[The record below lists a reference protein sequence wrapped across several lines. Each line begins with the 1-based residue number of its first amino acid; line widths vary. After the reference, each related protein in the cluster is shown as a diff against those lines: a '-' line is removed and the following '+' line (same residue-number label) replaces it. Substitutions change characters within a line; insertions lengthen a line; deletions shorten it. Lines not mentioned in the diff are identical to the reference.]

1 VTGRFWLSC
10 VAAAVLDLGLPI
22 RFGWRRGAD
31 DPKNAHLWA
40 LDGAAERLTML
51 QVDLLDR
58 DSLRA
63 AFHGCHGVIHTAS
76 PMHDNPVSARRPPPM
91 IRPRLSLDTIRAQ
104 GLKLIFFPSF
114 LPRWQEEIIEPII
127 AGTRNVV
134 EAAADAGVRRL
145 VLSSTIGTM
154 YMDPRRDPD
163 APLGD
168 SSWSDLEYCKST
180 QVDGIDSSPPRISPA
195 NHLQK
200 KSLPSPDAV
209 GTRRTG
215 TATRRRSR
223 SRARGRQRARG
234 GWTWR
239 WSSRWWCSA
248 SCCSPA

>member
-1 VTGRFWLSC
+1 MAAVVCVTGAGGFIGSWIVKILLARGYAVRGTSRRE
-10 VAAAVLDLGLPI
+10 AA
-22 RFGWRRGAD
+22 

-58 DSLRA
+58 ASLRA
-63 AFHGCHGVIHTAS
+63 AFRGCDGVIHTAS
-76 PMHDNPVSARRPPPM
+76 PMHDNP
-91 IRPRLSLDTIRAQ
+91 
-104 GLKLIFFPSF
+104 
-114 LPRWQEEIIEPII
+114 EEIIEPII

-180 QVDGIDSSPPRISPA
+180 EVNKKLSPGLRI
-195 NHLQK
+195 N
-200 KSLPSPDAV
+200 
-209 GTRRTG
+209 
-215 TATRRRSR
+215 
-223 SRARGRQRARG
+223 
-234 GWTWR
+234 
-239 WSSRWWCSA
+239 
-248 SCCSPA
+248 